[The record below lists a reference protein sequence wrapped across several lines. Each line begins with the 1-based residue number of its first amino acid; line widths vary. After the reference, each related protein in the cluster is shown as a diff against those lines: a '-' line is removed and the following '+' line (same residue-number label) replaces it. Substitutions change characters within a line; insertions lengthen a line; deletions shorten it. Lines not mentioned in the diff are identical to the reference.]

1 MKVEYIDIN
10 LIKPYKNNP
19 RINVNAI
26 DKVMESIKEFGF
38 KVPVV
43 LNDKYVIV
51 NGHTRYEAS
60 KRLGLKQIPVIFAKD
75 LTEEQQKAFRIVDN
89 KSHDLAEWDYMKL
102 DEELD
107 KITMDLEKFG
117 FEENILDF
125 IDDALESG
133 IAGEGNEKEV
143 FGVSITFERKDE
155 EKIKEIIAKYGKEAI
170 VNKVMDRMEEI

>member
-1 MKVEYIDIN
+1 MKIEYIDIN
-10 LIKPYKNNP
+10 LVKPYKNNP

-107 KITMDLEKFG
+107 KITMDMEKFG

-143 FGVSITFERKDE
+143 FGVSIMFERKNE
-155 EKIKEIIAKYGKEAI
+155 EKIKEIIAKHGKEAI